1 MGPHLLDLV
10 MMALDDEQFIL
21 DASQP
26 GRTVTLPGGV
36 TDNDLKS
43 LRNNLTR

>member
-26 GRTVTLPGGV
+26 GHVTVPGGA

-43 LRNNLTR
+43 LRNNRTR